1 MAKVNLDKL
10 NLKELHEIRAKAAKQ
25 IESRR
30 KSEIKKIRKE
40 INSMIKENGFTLSD
54 IFPSM
59 KPATKNKTAAQP
71 KYRNPDNTEET
82 WAGRGRKPKWLEA
95 KIASGSKEDEFLIH

>member
-25 IESRR
+25 IESRK

-40 INSMIKENGFTLSD
+40 INGLIKENGLTLSD
-54 IFPSM
+54 IYPSM
-59 KPATKNKTAAQP
+59 KPASKITAAP

-95 KIASGSKEDEFLIH
+95 KIAAGSKEDEFLIH